1 MSNDAQQQHYPTVEF
16 VLNAIADWVNNHRD
30 SMGRADDFGQCTP
43 DEVSR
48 IANDMGMS
56 AGQLRELVQKG
67 PHAADQ
73 VQKMLIALKVDPK
86 HVADTEPLVMRDL
99 QRLCIFCDDKKHC
112 AQELAAGTAAA
123 HFHEFCPNA
132 QTLDA
137 LVRQEIQPAK

>member
-16 VLNAIADWVNNHRD
+16 VLNAIADWVNDHRH
-30 SMGRADDFGQCTP
+30 SVGPADFGQCSP

-48 IANDMGMS
+48 IATDFGMS
-56 AGQLRELVQKG
+56 SGQLRELVRKG

-73 VQKMLIALKVDPK
+73 LKKMLVALKVDPK
-86 HVADTEPLVMRDL
+86 HVADTEPMVMRDM
-99 QRLCIFCDDKKHC
+99 QRLCIFCDDKKRC
-112 AQELAAGTAAA
+112 AHELAAGTAPA

-137 LVRQEIQPAK
+137 LAPQEPQAAR